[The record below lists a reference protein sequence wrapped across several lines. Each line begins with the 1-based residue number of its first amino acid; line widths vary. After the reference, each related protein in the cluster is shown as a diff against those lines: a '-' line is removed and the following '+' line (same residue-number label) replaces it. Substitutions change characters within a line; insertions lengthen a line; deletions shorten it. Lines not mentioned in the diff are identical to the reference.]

1 MYCFKNKIPKR
12 FTSFCLVLRVFFF
25 LGGGG
30 LHSPIEGVVI
40 YAYLKQAV

>member
-12 FTSFCLVLRVFFF
+12 FTSFCLVLR
-25 LGGGG
+25 GGGG

>member
-25 LGGGG
+25 GGGG

>member
-12 FTSFCLVLRVFFF
+12 FTSFCLVLRVFF
-25 LGGGG
+25 GGGG